1 LIDQLQAYS
10 PHTNPIYYTTIF
22 IDGLCGDIKFL
33 IVVQRL
39 KDLDTAYYLA
49 LLQEE
54 TTSSHGKTYKIA
66 DVGGGGGSHRSP
78 FSGELYLF
86 KSLNCNRNLIIYL
99 MTRAS
104 SLARVTQLR
113 ISCKP

>member
-66 DVGGGGGSHRSP
+66 DVGGGGVLTEALSQGSST
-78 FSGELYLF
+78 SANTSIAIE
-86 KSLNCNRNLIIYL
+86 I
-99 MTRAS
+99 
-104 SLARVTQLR
+104 
-113 ISCKP
+113 

>member
-54 TTSSHGKTYKIA
+54 TISSHGKTYKIA
-66 DVGGGGGSHRSP
+66 DVWGRGGGGFSQKP
-78 FSGELYLF
+78 FLRGALPLQ
-86 KSLNCNRNLIIYL
+86 IP
-99 MTRAS
+99 
-104 SLARVTQLR
+104 QLQ
-113 ISCKP
+113 